1 MDSSFL
7 AYLQKLELIGFFAGY
22 PLIYAITIFIGD
34 SVTNKKGIF
43 CRAVWLLPFAYALV
57 GVLFLGFLLKKM
69 YPDYSFQHIKQIIQQ
84 PYLVMWGLLSI
95 LFWIPAL
102 SKKKALSLVHS
113 LIFFLMPVID
123 LFMYLFSA
131 GADNNIVKN
140 DMKVYTASLILNLTS
155 LVILVVLSSL
165 FAHYRKR

>member
-43 CRAVWLLPFAYALV
+43 SRAVWLLPFAYALV